1 MGFTPHPYQIQ
12 AKMKKKKVT
21 TKTTKLDQLKA
32 FASVFENFCAYLA

>member
-1 MGFTPHPYQIQ
+1 MGFTPYPYQIQ
-12 AKMKKKKVT
+12 AKMIKKVT